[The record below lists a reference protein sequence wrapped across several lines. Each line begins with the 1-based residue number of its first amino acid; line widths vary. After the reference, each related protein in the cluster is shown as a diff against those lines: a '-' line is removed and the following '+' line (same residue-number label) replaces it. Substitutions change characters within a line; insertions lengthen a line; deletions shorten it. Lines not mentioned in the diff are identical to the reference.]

1 MQINDMKEFMQEV
14 EKAVKEALGEDYR
27 VQLQEV
33 VKNNGV
39 TMQGLVILSK
49 MQNVSPTIYL
59 EPFWSAYQE
68 EISLEAIV
76 EMILGIYK
84 SDMPAK
90 SIAMDFFKDFGQV
103 KDRIC
108 YKLIHREENRGLLRE
123 IPHMEFLDLAI
134 CFFYAYQGEELGE
147 GTILIHDRH
156 VEMWNTS
163 ASELFALAK
172 ENTPRIFPWECRPMD
187 EVIREIMEDR
197 EEWEQEK
204 LTLPPGDQLPM
215 QILSNRQHVHG
226 ASCILYPGVLEQLSE
241 KEDCDFYILPSS
253 IHEVILL
260 KDSKDEDTVQLKEM
274 IWDVNRTQVAPE
286 EILSGSLYHFS
297 RVEKR
302 LNIV

>member
-1 MQINDMKEFMQEV
+1 
-14 EKAVKEALGEDYR
+14 
-27 VQLQEV
+27 
-33 VKNNGV
+33 
-39 TMQGLVILSK
+39 
-49 MQNVSPTIYL
+49 
-59 EPFWSAYQE
+59 
-68 EISLEAIV
+68 
-76 EMILGIYK
+76 
-84 SDMPAK
+84 
-90 SIAMDFFKDFGQV
+90 
-103 KDRIC
+103 
-108 YKLIHREENRGLLRE
+108 
-123 IPHMEFLDLAI
+123 
-134 CFFYAYQGEELGE
+134 
-147 GTILIHDRH
+147 
-156 VEMWNTS
+156 
-163 ASELFALAK
+163 
-172 ENTPRIFPWECRPMD
+172 MD

-204 LTLPPGDQLPM
+204 LTLPLGDQLPM